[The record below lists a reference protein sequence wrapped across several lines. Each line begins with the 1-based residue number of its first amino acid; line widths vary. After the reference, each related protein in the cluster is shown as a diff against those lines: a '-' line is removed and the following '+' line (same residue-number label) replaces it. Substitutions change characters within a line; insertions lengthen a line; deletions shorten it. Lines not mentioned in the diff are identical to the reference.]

1 MRSLLFLISILTM
14 SAAHANVPVVTVQG
28 LTIDFS
34 PFTLVASPGET
45 LSVNVPDGFQ
55 VVLQGKQQ
63 TKESSNSWALD
74 APTAPGHYEVKV
86 ADATGREMHLNLFV
100 TVPANAVTNETLN
113 AYRIGPPPPGK
124 KTHSALYKPPTGFIE
139 VTEAM
144 HDLQLSPN
152 FRLKQ
157 FLCKQA
163 DGYPKYI
170 VLQENLL
177 ALLEGL
183 LQLVRERGYP
193 AETFGV
199 ISGYRTPWYNK
210 KIGNVPNSRHVYGDA
225 MDFFIDVDA
234 DGKMDDLNR
243 DGIHNRQDVDL
254 LADIAEEYMARP
266 KSRLVHGGVGRY
278 GKTHRHGGFVHID
291 TRGYFARW

>member
-1 MRSLLFLISILTM
+1 MRSFIFLASLLAM
-14 SAAHANVPVVTVQG
+14 SAAHANVPVITVQG

-34 PFTLVASPGET
+34 PFTLVASPGEV
-45 LSVNVPDGFQ
+45 LSITVPEGFQ
-55 VVLQGKQQ
+55 VVFQGKQQ
-63 TKESSNSWALD
+63 TKENSESWRIE

-86 ADATGREMHLNLFV
+86 NDSTGSGMHLNLFV
-100 TVPANAVTNETLN
+100 TVPASAVTNETLN
-113 AYRIGPPPPGK
+113 AYKIGPPPPGNK
-124 KTHSALYKPPTGFIE
+124 KYPELYKQPAGFIE

-144 HDLQLSPN
+144 RDLQLSPH

-157 FLCKQA
+157 FLCKQ
-163 DGYPKYI
+163 DGGYPKYL
-170 VLQENLL
+170 VLQESLL
-177 ALLEGL
+177 VLLEGL
-183 LQLVRERGYP
+183 LQLVSERGYP

-225 MDFFIDVDA
+225 MDLFVDVDA
-234 DGKMDDLNR
+234 DGRMDDLNH

-254 LADIAEEYMARP
+254 LANIAEEYMARP
-266 KSRLVHGGVGRY
+266 TSRLVHGGVGRY
-278 GKTHRHGGFVHID
+278 SKTEQHGGFVHVD